1 MLTFAQQDE
10 DSMGPEALNG
20 AFQLLHTG
28 KMFPKLSERSTKI
41 KKIIIREEKFKTV
54 EISRTSLTKGPECL
68 IVYHLA
74 YAKLQTIGI

>member
-28 KMFPKLSERSTKI
+28 KVFSKLAE
-41 KKIIIREEKFKTV
+41 
-54 EISRTSLTKGPECL
+54 
-68 IVYHLA
+68 
-74 YAKLQTIGI
+74 